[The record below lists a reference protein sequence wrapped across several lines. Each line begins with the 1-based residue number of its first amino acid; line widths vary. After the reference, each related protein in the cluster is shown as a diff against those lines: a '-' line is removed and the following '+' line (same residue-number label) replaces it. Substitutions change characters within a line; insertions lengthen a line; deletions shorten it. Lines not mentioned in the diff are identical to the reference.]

1 MIGYRY
7 VPVGRGEGSWGYEL
21 DRALARHFDT
31 SARRAFHADVFSSLE
46 CAEPPG
52 RGDAGICH
60 SLAMPGEPHLTG
72 GLLKDGRA
80 RALREAELAWLSKF
94 DSIFTLSAYF
104 RGILERHDVT
114 NVKGVLKYPTPAVR
128 RSREIFPRVVVS
140 QRFSP
145 EKAPLLVL
153 ELAGRMPDVAFTF
166 TSPVP
171 PSGILASWL
180 ELAADNVAAE
190 CFPHRGD
197 YYEYLGASQCGL
209 VATLRDNF
217 GVSGLDCLAAGR
229 PYIAPDLFAY
239 RELVADPECLYE
251 PFCLHDME
259 RAVRHALAVEGD
271 VEPPWT
277 REAAI
282 DHLHRMLGD

>member
-21 DRALARHFDT
+21 DRALARHFDPG
-31 SARRAFHADVFSSLE
+31 ARPAFHADVFASLE
-46 CAEPPG
+46 YAEPPG
-52 RGDAGICH
+52 PGDAGICH
-60 SLAMPGEPHLTG
+60 SLAMPGEPHLS
-72 GLLKDGRA
+72 GLLKDGRP
-80 RALREAELAWLSKF
+80 RALRDAELAWLSKF

-128 RSREIFPRVVVS
+128 RSREIFSRVVVS

-166 TSPVP
+166 TSPAP

-180 ELAADNVAAE
+180 ELAADNVATK
-190 CFPHRGD
+190 CFPRKRD
-197 YYEYLGASQCGL
+197 YYEYLGASQCGF

-239 RELVADPECLYE
+239 RELVTDPECLYE

-277 REAAI
+277 HEAAI
-282 DHLHRMLGD
+282 DHLHRMLAD

>member
-7 VPVGRGEGSWGYEL
+7 VSVGRGEGSWGYEL
-21 DRALARHFDT
+21 DRALARHFDPG
-31 SARRAFHADVFSSLE
+31 ARHAFHADVFSSLE
-46 CAEPPG
+46 CAQPPG
-52 RGDAGICH
+52 PGDAGICH
-60 SLAMPGEPHLTG
+60 SLAMPGEPHLS
-72 GLLKDGRA
+72 GLLKDRRP
-80 RALREAELAWLSKF
+80 RALRDAELAWLSKF

-104 RGILERHDVT
+104 RAVLEGHDVT

-128 RSREIFPRVVVS
+128 RSPEIYPRVVVS

-166 TSPVP
+166 TSPAP

-180 ELAADNVAAE
+180 ELAADNVAAK
-190 CFPHRGD
+190 CFPRKRD
-197 YYEYLGASQCGL
+197 YYEYLGASQCGF

-239 RELVADPECLYE
+239 RELVADAECLYE

-259 RAVRHALAVEGD
+259 RAVRHGLAVEGHVD
-271 VEPPWT
+271 PPWT
-277 REAAI
+277 HEAAI
-282 DHLHRMLGD
+282 EHLQRMLGD

>member
-21 DRALARHFDT
+21 DRALARHFDPG
-31 SARRAFHADVFSSLE
+31 AGRAFHADVFASLE
-46 CAEPPG
+46 YAEPPG
-52 RGDAGICH
+52 PGDAGICH

-72 GLLKDGRA
+72 LLKDGRP
-80 RALREAELAWLSKF
+80 RALRDTELAWLSKF

-166 TSPVP
+166 TFPAP
-171 PSGILASWL
+171 PTGILASWL
-180 ELAADNVAAE
+180 ELAADNVAAR
-190 CFPHRGD
+190 CFPRKRD
-197 YYEYLGASQCGL
+197 YYEYLGASQCGF
-209 VATLRDNF
+209 VATLRGSF
-217 GVSGLDCLAAGR
+217 
-229 PYIAPDLFAY
+229 
-239 RELVADPECLYE
+239 LVAGLGCP
-251 PFCLHDME
+251 
-259 RAVRHALAVEGD
+259 RAGSQYHTPAVTEY
-271 VEPPWT
+271 
-277 REAAI
+277 R
-282 DHLHRMLGD
+282 